1 MTNSTLVTTICASA
15 ITESVDHLSAYP
27 ALVGWPGWL
36 INPTTY
42 SQIGATMTKTRHFI
56 LSAIATAAAAGFAPF
71 MLSIA
76 A

>member
-1 MTNSTLVTTICASA
+1 
-15 ITESVDHLSAYP
+15 
-27 ALVGWPGWL
+27 
-36 INPTTY
+36 
-42 SQIGATMTKTRHFI
+42 MTKTRHFI